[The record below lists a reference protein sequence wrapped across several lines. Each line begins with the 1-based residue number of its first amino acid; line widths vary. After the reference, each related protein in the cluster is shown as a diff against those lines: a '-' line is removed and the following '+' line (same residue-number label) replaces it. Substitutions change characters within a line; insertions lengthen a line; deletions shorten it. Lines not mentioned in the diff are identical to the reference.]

1 MGAAGSVV
9 VLSALESAS
18 REDLLAVIGL
28 LQRQVAA
35 AETRAEAAEARVEQ
49 AEAQT
54 AELAAANE
62 EVPS

>member
-1 MGAAGSVV
+1 M
-9 VLSALESAS
+9 LSGLESAS

-35 AETRAEAAEARVEQ
+35 V
-49 AEAQT
+49 EAQA

-62 EVPS
+62 RLTARGAELV